1 MSNTNY
7 RNDMI
12 LRLVIIS
19 FIMTI
24 SRIRNKINHRRKR
37 VQLSLMAKSYIM
49 TLKLIRAEN
58 TVLALKGQ
66 LQ

>member
-1 MSNTNY
+1 
-7 RNDMI
+7 MI

-66 LQ
+66 LQCQKA

>member
-1 MSNTNY
+1 
-7 RNDMI
+7 MI

>member
-1 MSNTNY
+1 
-7 RNDMI
+7 MI
-12 LRLVIIS
+12 LSFVIIS

-37 VQLSLMAKSYIM
+37 VQLSLMEKSYLM
-49 TLKLIRAEN
+49 TMKLIRAEN